1 MKRAAIIAS
10 AYTIAREILTKALYD
25 GWAERH
31 DTRIVGEKKVNNIVY
46 KVAVDHPF
54 AVEVF
59 MDNIN
64 GKTYD
69 FIADKVAEMLTED
82 YDNIEAQVSL
92 LVDEN
97 ILEDEEELR
106 HQESLGYQFAV

>member
-10 AYTIAREILTKALYD
+10 VYTLCREILIKALYE
-25 GWAERH
+25 GWSERR
-31 DTRIVGEKKVNNIVY
+31 DTRIVGEKKVNDIVY
-46 KVAVDHPF
+46 KVAVDYPF

-69 FIADKVAEMLTED
+69 FISDKVAEMLTED
-82 YDNIEAQVSL
+82 YDNIEAQISL
-92 LVDEN
+92 LVDES
-97 ILEDEEELR
+97 ILEAEEELR
-106 HQESLGYQFAV
+106 YHESLEYQFAV